1 MIMELKGKVLE
12 VNRLVPEQK
21 EAMLKLLHAN
31 FENVTA
37 VSFEKDLLEK
47 HWVILLEDVV
57 TGGIK
62 GFSTQMLLEGKVEGE
77 TVRAIFSGDTII
89 DKSYWGGNELVKCWF
104 RLVFSLM
111 NKYDKSKLYWFLIS
125 MGYKTYRFLPVYFKN
140 FYPCFDKITPA
151 LERKV
156 IDTFAYLK
164 YSKEY
169 DSQRG
174 LIRFSEK
181 AVYLKKGI
189 AEVESFRLNDP
200 HVKFFVEKNPLYANG
215 DELPCLAELSHHNF
229 KPIVYK
235 IIPRS
240 KYL

>member
-1 MIMELKGKVLE
+1 MELKGKVLE
-12 VNRLVPEQK
+12 VNLLTPEQK
-21 EAMLKLLHAN
+21 EAMFKLLHAN

-37 VSFEKDLLEK
+37 ALFEKDLLEK

-57 TGGIK
+57 TGNIK
-62 GFSTQMLLEGKVEGE
+62 GFSTQMLLEAKVEDE

-104 RLVFSLM
+104 HLVFSLM
-111 NKYDKSKLYWFLIS
+111 DKYDKSKLYWFLIS

-151 LERKV
+151 LEKKV
-156 IDTFAYLK
+156 MDTFAYLK
-164 YSKEY
+164 YPKDY
-169 DSQRG
+169 DNQSG

-189 AEVESFRLNDP
+189 AEVETFRLKDP
-200 HVKFFVEKNPLYANG
+200 HIKFFVEKNPLYTNG
-215 DELPCLAELSHHNF
+215 DELPCLAELSYYNF
-229 KPIVYK
+229 KPVVYK
-235 IIPRS
+235 MMPRR
-240 KYL
+240 K